1 MKVAGEYTF
10 DAPRDE
16 VWTGLQDPEV
26 LAATMPGCDK
36 LELVGENEYDG
47 ALNIKVGPVQGKFQ
61 GKIRLEEIDP
71 PNGYTMRVDGKGAP
85 GFVKATAKI
94 RLEAEGEKTRLG
106 YDGDAQ
112 VGGRVASVGQRLL
125 DSSAKAIIRQSLEG
139 LNETLKARAAAVA
152 GGAEADEAKAAAA
165 AAVKAP
171 SQTGFAAKV
180 AKEVAKDLVPKP
192 VWIAALIL
200 IALLVLY
207 FLLR

>member
-1 MKVAGEYTF
+1 MKVAGDYLF
-10 DAPRDE
+10 DAPRHE
-16 VWTGLQDPEV
+16 VWTALQDPEV

-61 GKIRLEEIDP
+61 GKIRLEDIDP
-71 PNGYTMRVDGKGAP
+71 PNGYTMQVDGKGAP
-85 GFVKATAKI
+85 GFVRATAKI
-94 RLEAEGEKTRLG
+94 RLAAEGVKTRLE

-139 LNETLKARAAAVA
+139 LNATLQARAEAALRPDAPTEVMPTM
-152 GGAEADEAKAAAA
+152 
-165 AAVKAP
+165 KAP
-171 SQTGFAAKV
+171 SQAEFAARV

-192 VWIAALIL
+192 VRIAVAVLVL
-200 IALLVLY
+200 LLVLLALY
-207 FLLR
+207 YLLR